1 MKRLN
6 EKVLEESFDMK
17 PDSIYEIT
25 IRLSKEEKNCLT
37 SLIEHYYHEEEKHF
51 CENGENGDHIYLYWL
66 KFLDGLPQDYI
77 GELKNRLFSSLN

>member
-6 EKVLEESFDMK
+6 EKVLKESFDMK

-37 SLIEHYYHEEEKHF
+37 SLIKHYYHEEEKHF
-51 CENGENGDHIYLYWL
+51 YESGENGDHIYLYWL
-66 KFLDGLPQDYI
+66 KFLDELPEDYRGRI
-77 GELKNRLFSSLN
+77 KEWVEFIP